1 MIQADWVW
9 RNGKLVPFAEA
20 TTHVAT
26 FTLHYGLAV
35 FEGVRCYRRA
45 DGRSA
50 VFRLRAH
57 TDRLLA
63 SAKLATLEVP
73 FAREALEAACLETLR
88 ANELDEGY
96 LRPLV
101 FVGANSL
108 GIGARDNPTEVAI
121 IAFPWPP
128 MLGAEGLTRG
138 VRAQISTLTR
148 GHLGNTLSK
157 AKISGQYVASALAKR
172 QAQRDGYEEAI
183 MLDPGGRVAEGT
195 TDNIFIVYDGVLLTP
210 PLEMSILAGITRDSV
225 LTLAR
230 DLGLEV
236 RERTF
241 TRDMLYTASEVF
253 LTGTAVEL
261 TPVREIDGYAI
272 GDGQPGPLTRRLQSA
287 FYAAV
292 RGPGE
297 PHPEWL
303 TWV

>member
-1 MIQADWVW
+1 VIQAVAIW
-9 RNGKLVPFAEA
+9 RNGKLVPFADA
-20 TTHVAT
+20 TTHVLT

-35 FEGVRCYRRA
+35 FEGIRCYKRA

-50 VFRLRAH
+50 VFRLRDH
-57 TDRLLA
+57 VERLLE
-63 SAKLATLEVP
+63 SAKIATLEVP
-73 FAREALEAACLETLR
+73 FDRDALEAACLATVR
-88 ANELDEGY
+88 ANALAEGY

-101 FVGANSL
+101 YVGANSL

-128 MLGAEGLTRG
+128 MLGEEGLKRG
-138 VRAQISTLTR
+138 VRAQISTLAR
-148 GHLGNTLSK
+148 GHLGHTMSK
-157 AKISGQYVASALAKR
+157 AKISGQYVNSALAKR
-172 QAQRDGYEEAI
+172 EAQRNGYDEAI
-183 MLDPGGRVAEGT
+183 MLDPEGRVAEGT
-195 TDNIFIVYDGVLLTP
+195 TDNIFIVWKGVLLTP

-225 LTLAR
+225 IALAR
-230 DLGLEV
+230 DLGIEV
-236 RERTF
+236 VERSF

-253 LTGTAVEL
+253 LTGTAIEL
-261 TPVREIDGYAI
+261 TPVREVDGYTI
-272 GDGQPGPLTRRLQSA
+272 GPPGPITTRLQNA